1 MDWFS
6 ITGSYILSIMPASN
20 KVIFDNWIAGLPQK
34 AERIEI
40 IVENVVAQFRSILLT
55 NPLNV
60 LDPDPTKLPQP
71 MIRTAELLTLGAI
84 YQEMEKILTD
94 IEQSQ
99 LIRAEISLRTFQVSK
114 QVFTAPNPNVG
125 IPTYS
130 GLTRPV
136 FAPDDPAET
145 DVQPPVFNPG
155 EDSYNVATLD
165 VKATTSTPGAVIRY
179 TLDNTEPTSKS
190 PSVISGE
197 TIEIPIPSTLKAF
210 AFRRNMTNSET
221 ITAAYSLSAEVGA
234 LFAFQA
240 SSVITNEAQ
249 LVAWSNTVPND
260 SKIATPVKGNQIT
273 LAALAGT
280 TGLIIAYPASITP
293 FASAIQNSTG
303 VDVRLSWI
311 NSEFS
316 TTISR
321 FGVLYRVYQW
331 FPTFAW
337 SFADSFAI
345 TL

>member
-6 ITGSYILSIMPASN
+6 ITGSYILSIMPAPN
-20 KVIFDNWIAGLPQK
+20 KVIFDNWIASFPQK

-40 IVENVVAQFRSILLT
+40 IVENIVAQFRSILLSH
-55 NPLNV
+55 PLNV
-60 LDPDPTKLPQP
+60 LDADKTKLPEP
-71 MIRTAELLTLGAI
+71 MVRTAELLTLGAI
-84 YQEMEKILTD
+84 YQEMEKPLTD

-99 LIRAEISLRTFQVSK
+99 LIRAEITLRTFQVSK
-114 QVFTAPNPNVG
+114 QVFTEPNPNVG

-136 FAPDDPAET
+136 FTPATTTET
-145 DVQPPVFNPG
+145 VVQAPVFDPG

-165 VKATTSTPGAVIRY
+165 VKATTATPGAVIRY

-190 PSVISGE
+190 NSIISGE
-197 TIEIPIPSTLKAF
+197 TLQIPIPSTLKAF
-210 AFRRNMTNSET
+210 AFRRNMTTSET
-221 ITAAYSLSAEVGA
+221 ITAAYSLSAETAA
-234 LFAFQA
+234 LFAFRA
-240 SSVITNEAQ
+240 SSVITTEAQ
-249 LVAWSNTVPND
+249 LVAWSNTVPD
-260 SKIATPVKGNQIT
+260 ASKIVTPVKGTQIT
-273 LAALAGT
+273 IETIAGT
-280 TGLIIAYPASITP
+280 TGLILAYPASISQ
-293 FASAIQNSTG
+293 FSSAIQNSTG
-303 VDVRLSWI
+303 TEVRLSWI

-337 SFADSFAI
+337 NFADSFTI